1 MAFSGFNL
9 NALAPTPL
17 DKPDPIGWAQKGV
30 EYRNALLGNQIR
42 QSEYDAQKA
51 QGAAYAHHYNALTG
65 KYDIPAVQAEMG
77 STEAGQFGLP
87 EAVTTLGSQKTQQI
101 GNESAELT
109 LSQRRA
115 GMIAGIAAPYLRK
128 EGLTKGDLAPAY
140 GTAVAHGLMSL
151 DQAQQSYASLPEG
164 GDELKQQVR
173 GLTDAAIG
181 PEHAYN
187 DAYGSMQLVD
197 VGGHLQWQNVG
208 SAASGQGGVSTGAPI
223 GKTLSPSEATAP
235 LPYNDADGKPRIGT
249 RADVVRANGQ
259 GQYLD
264 GTSKPTVPLSVMGD
278 GSYPAQPGSGTGAQ
292 PGGFS
297 AGPAPGQV
305 DAQIATA
312 KAGAEGA
319 NALMQAASGRN
330 ERMAMLGNMQTD
342 LTHFQPG
349 PGSDHWRKL
358 GAIFNNYSPW
368 AFGESHIEAA
378 QSFDKWAQNVA
389 NAQASALGHSDARL
403 AAAEHAMPNSK
414 MQAGTIS
421 KMLHELSGN
430 EDAINAKANAWKAS
444 GLQPA
449 QYQTW
454 EQNFNQ
460 NFSPRAFQLLRMT
473 PAERETA
480 FKEMRASGQLEDF
493 KKTYNAMA
501 AAGLVPSGR

>member
-1 MAFSGFNL
+1 MSGLFDTGA
-9 NALAPTPL
+9 NALLGIGRGTVQPT
-17 DKPDPIGWAQKGV
+17 DPSEQLSRALSI
-30 EYRNALLGNQIR
+30 RNALLGNQVQ
-42 QSEYDAQKA
+42 QSEYDARKA
-51 QGAAYAHHYNALTG
+51 RGKAYADHYNALTG

-87 EAVTTLGSQKTQQI
+87 EAVTTLGSQKAQQI
-101 GNESAELT
+101 GNDSAELT
-109 LSQRRA
+109 LNQRRA

-208 SAASGQGGVSTGAPI
+208 SPASGQGGVSAGAPI

-235 LPYNDADGKPRIGT
+235 QPYNDADGKPRIAT

-264 GTSKPTVPLSVMGD
+264 GASKPTVPLSVMGD

-312 KAGAEGA
+312 KAGADGA
-319 NALMQAASGRN
+319 NTLMQAASGRN
-330 ERMAMLGNMQTD
+330 ERMTMLGNMQTE
-342 LTHFQPG
+342 LNGFTPG
-349 PGSDHWRKL
+349 PG
-358 GAIFNNYSPW
+358 
-368 AFGESHIEAA
+368 
-378 QSFDKWAQNVA
+378 
-389 NAQASALGHSDARL
+389 
-403 AAAEHAMPNSK
+403 
-414 MQAGTIS
+414 MQKIRTI
-421 KMLHELSGN
+421 
-430 EDAINAKANAWKAS
+430 
-444 GLQPA
+444 
-449 QYQTW
+449 
-454 EQNFNQ
+454 
-460 NFSPRAFQLLRMT
+460 
-473 PAERETA
+473 
-480 FKEMRASGQLEDF
+480 
-493 KKTYNAMA
+493 
-501 AAGLVPSGR
+501 

>member
-1 MAFSGFNL
+1 
-9 NALAPTPL
+9 
-17 DKPDPIGWAQKGV
+17 
-30 EYRNALLGNQIR
+30 
-42 QSEYDAQKA
+42 
-51 QGAAYAHHYNALTG
+51 
-65 KYDIPAVQAEMG
+65 
-77 STEAGQFGLP
+77 
-87 EAVTTLGSQKTQQI
+87 
-101 GNESAELT
+101 
-109 LSQRRA
+109 
-115 GMIAGIAAPYLRK
+115 
-128 EGLTKGDLAPAY
+128 
-140 GTAVAHGLMSL
+140 MSL

-235 LPYNDADGKPRIGT
+235 QPYNDADGKPRIGT

-264 GTSKPTVPLSVMGD
+264 GASKPTVPLSVMGD
-278 GSYPAQPGSGTGAQ
+278 GSYPAQTGSGTGAQ
-292 PGGFS
+292 PGGFA

-312 KAGAEGA
+312 KAGADGA

-330 ERMAMLGNMQTD
+330 ERMTMLGNMQTE
-342 LTHFQPG
+342 LNGFTPG
-349 PGSDHWRKL
+349 PGRAKIRS
-358 GAIFNNYSPW
+358 
-368 AFGESHIEAA
+368 IEALAQSWGIPWNESEVESA

-389 NAQASALGHSDARL
+389 NAQASAMGHSDARL

-421 KMLHELSGN
+421 KMLHELAGN

-460 NFSPRAFQLLRMT
+460 NFNPRAFQLLRMT

-493 KKTYNAMA
+493 KKTYNSMA